1 MAFLLIWY
9 THWYT
14 NQVYD
19 QSILFKNN
27 NLTEIMMGVS
37 HPRTPV
43 GYFGKYE
50 RGAGFVDW
58 HFGAK
63 VASVAME
70 PLERTPQMTTIACF
84 GTGFQRGLA
93 HGETARAEVRAA
105 LARWEE
111 ASLAGL
117 PDVPSIKDYA
127 QRFLAET
134 GLWETA
140 QHLCPDLA
148 DEVRG
153 IAQGADLPE
162 VVVVAYNLMDEQWW
176 YDFDSTQS
184 PPEAEPGCSL
194 MALRGPGDTV
204 IAQNMDLPAFMDGS
218 QVILHLGGPD
228 MPETLLLSA
237 AGLIGLT
244 GMNRA
249 GVAICVNTLLMLRHQ
264 KRGLPVAFMLR
275 RALAERTAESALG
288 VLRALPHASG
298 QHYAVADKGG
308 VTGLECSAL
317 GAAVSSQ
324 GQCRL
329 LHTNHPLAS
338 ADTDSRA
345 LAMLTAR
352 GRIADST
359 NRLAH
364 MAALGPQGAEGVKAM
379 LTDPAAPLCMVAD
392 SASRSQTFGS
402 VLFELGDSPQGQI
415 RLGLPGRDAW
425 QSLAFTT

>member
-1 MAFLLIWY
+1 MK
-9 THWYT
+9 
-14 NQVYD
+14 Q
-19 QSILFKNN
+19 
-27 NLTEIMMGVS
+27 
-37 HPRTPV
+37 
-43 GYFGKYE
+43 
-50 RGAGFVDW
+50 AGFVDW
-58 HFGAK
+58 YFGAI
-63 VASVAME
+63 VAALSMR
-70 PLERTPQMTTIACF
+70 PWKRTHKMTPIACF

-93 HGETARAEVRAA
+93 HGETARTQVRAA

-111 ASLAGL
+111 ASLAGHPQATSL
-117 PDVPSIKDYA
+117 ADYA
-127 QRFLAET
+127 ARFLTQT
-134 GLWETA
+134 GLWHTA

-153 IAQGADLPE
+153 IAQGAGLPE
-162 VVVVAYNLMDEQWW
+162 AVVAAYNLMDEQWW
-176 YDFDSTQS
+176 YDFDATQT

-194 MALRGPGDTV
+194 MALHGPDHTV
-204 IAQNMDLPAFMDGS
+204 IAQNMDLPEFMDGS

-228 MPETLLLSA
+228 MPETFVLSA

-275 RALAERTAESALG
+275 RALAERSADGALG
-288 VLRALPHASG
+288 VLRGLQHASG

-324 GQCRL
+324 GQRSL

-338 ADTDSRA
+338 SDTDSRA
-345 LAMLTAR
+345 LAMLTER

-359 NRLAH
+359 KRLAH
-364 MAALGPQGAEGVKAM
+364 MAALGPQGAEGIKAM
-379 LTDPAAPLCMVAD
+379 LTDPATPLCMVAD

-415 RLGLPGRDAW
+415 RLGLPGRDPW
-425 QSLAFTT
+425 QSLAFTA